1 MIVILFYLYSIFTK
15 RFEKSSDERSSK
27 YKLKLPKI
35 PHLILYEKD
44 IKNRQ
49 IFIIGDVHGCLQ
61 ELEDLLV
68 LANYESDKILLIFV
82 GDLVNKGPH
91 SVETIRKV
99 REMNA
104 YAVRGNHEEI
114 ALVQYM
120 TWRNGEV
127 VTPRKCSWTT
137 ELNEDEVDFLQELPY
152 TIEIPSKNALIVH
165 GGIVPGTSLENQNL
179 THFIS
184 MRSLQTIGEKL
195 IASPRTFLG
204 KPWASFWFG
213 PRHVYFGHDAERSLQ
228 QYPYATGLDTRCLYG
243 GFISGIFLDSNKI
256 LQIRAK
262 LVHQKPKI
270 KTE

>member
-15 RFEKSSDERSSK
+15 RFEKSSKPRSSK
-27 YKLKLPKI
+27 YKLKLPKK
-35 PHLILYEKD
+35 PHLTLYEKD

-49 IFIIGDVHGCLQ
+49 IFIIGDVHGCLE

-91 SVETIRKV
+91 SVQIIRKV
-99 REMNA
+99 RELNA

-127 VTPRKCSWTT
+127 VIPRKCSWTT
-137 ELNEDEVDFLQELPY
+137 ELNDDEVDFLEELPY
-152 TIEIPSKNALIVH
+152 TIDIPSKNALIVH
-165 GGIVPGTSLENQNL
+165 GGIVPGVSLENQNL

-184 MRSLQTIGEKL
+184 MRSLQIIGEEL
-195 IASPRTFLG
+195 IASPRIFIG
-204 KPWASFWFG
+204 KPWASFWYG
-213 PRHVYFGHDAERSLQ
+213 PRHVYFGHDAARSLQ